1 VRLWSLA
8 VVVLLAGCGGGG
20 EKVSS
25 GAPPAPGGLLVTSP
39 DVAPGGRLPAADTC
53 AGAGRRP
60 PLRLSPAPAGARE
73 LAVVVIDP
81 DAGGFVHWTAY
92 GVPPRT
98 RRLAATGLPRGAR
111 EGENSFGD
119 RGWGAPCPPKGDGP
133 HRYAFVV
140 YWLRRPSDLA
150 SGASPGDALAR
161 IGDRAGGSG
170 RLVARFGRT

>member
-1 VRLWSLA
+1 MRLWPLA
-8 VVVLLAGCGGGG
+8 VVVLLAGCGGG
-20 EKVSS
+20 EKVGS

-39 DVAPGGRLPAADTC
+39 DVRPGGRLPAADTC

-60 PLRLSPAPAGARE
+60 PLRLSPAPPAARE
-73 LAVVVIDP
+73 LAIVVIDP

-92 GVPPRT
+92 GIPPR
-98 RRLAATGLPRGAR
+98 RRGLAATGLPRGAR

-119 RGWGAPCPPKGDGP
+119 RGWGAPCPPKGDRP

-140 YWLRRPSDLA
+140 YWLRRPSGLA

-161 IGDRAGGSG
+161 IGERAGGSG